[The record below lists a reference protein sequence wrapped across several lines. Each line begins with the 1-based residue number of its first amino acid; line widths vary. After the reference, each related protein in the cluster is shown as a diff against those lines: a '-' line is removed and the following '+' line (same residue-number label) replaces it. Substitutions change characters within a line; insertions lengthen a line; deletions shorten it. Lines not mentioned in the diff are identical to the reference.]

1 MRKLKVNASQ
11 INYGEVDCANH
22 VSQEDVNIFDAV
34 TPFVVDSNTAQAM
47 YDEHAFVAVH
57 QGNNTASITSSL
69 TPRKPR
75 HTNRGQGRGSNSFGK
90 GGFGRGQ
97 PSSQGRSLSGRG
109 RFSGGKGKGRRN
121 NPSTGKLT
129 STSYYGNT
137 PSKIIHE
144 HEILNTPKL
153 NNMYRRVSDT
163 AIRLARSARLQG
175 HRVSSQ
181 PGDVF
186 PYNKARTSLN
196 MDIPFKAGTN
206 NNNNNNIITSAMDL
220 QKTIHMFNLRGK
232 LDKLDPQ
239 DRESL
244 IDLQKQLYTS
254 IVNTQK
260 GNQSQ
265 TGTESQMSIET
276 CLNSDEIITI
286 EESWN
291 PTNYYAVEG
300 LNEVNSDDFR
310 SDF

>member
-1 MRKLKVNASQ
+1 
-11 INYGEVDCANH
+11 
-22 VSQEDVNIFDAV
+22 
-34 TPFVVDSNTAQAM
+34 
-47 YDEHAFVAVH
+47 
-57 QGNNTASITSSL
+57 
-69 TPRKPR
+69 
-75 HTNRGQGRGSNSFGK
+75 
-90 GGFGRGQ
+90 
-97 PSSQGRSLSGRG
+97 
-109 RFSGGKGKGRRN
+109 
-121 NPSTGKLT
+121 
-129 STSYYGNT
+129 
-137 PSKIIHE
+137 
-144 HEILNTPKL
+144 
-153 NNMYRRVSDT
+153 MYRRVSDT

-206 NNNNNNIITSAMDL
+206 NNNSIITSAMDL

-232 LDKLDPQ
+232 LDKLDPE